1 MTDLYAFLHP
11 ETPGQKEVVLSR
23 FKKEDGSVDAFII
36 KPLTAEENDALI
48 KRCTITTKDRGGE
61 RRRIDS
67 TKYMKAIIVAA
78 TVHPDF
84 RDERL
89 CDAYGVV
96 DPILVVGKM
105 LLAGEQ
111 TKLADEILALSG
123 LDEDTAAAEE
133 EEAKN

>member
-1 MTDLYAFLHP
+1 
-11 ETPGQKEVVLSR
+11 
-23 FKKEDGSVDAFII
+23 
-36 KPLTAEENDALI
+36 
-48 KRCTITTKDRGGE
+48 
-61 RRRIDS
+61 
-67 TKYMKAIIVAA
+67 MKAIIVAA

-111 TKLADEILALSG
+111 TKLADEILTLSG

-133 EEAKN
+133 AEAKN

>member
-11 ETPGQKEVVLSR
+11 EVPEQREVVLSR
-23 FKKEDGSVDAFII
+23 FKKQDGSVDAFII

-48 KRCTITTKDRGGE
+48 KRYTVTTKDRGGDK
-61 RRRIDS
+61 RHIDR
-67 TKYMKAIIVAA
+67 TRYMRALIVAA

-84 RDERL
+84 KDAQL
-89 CDAYGVV
+89 CEAYGVV
-96 DPILVVGKM
+96 DPLLVVGKM

-111 TKLADEILALSG
+111 YKLAEEILILSG
-123 LDEDTAAAEE
+123 LDEETAEAEE